1 MYLIVWL
8 VFWGGII
15 IVGYYIINIY
25 DIKIYNRNVFYII
38 LMVNE
43 KKYNDRW
50 IVMIIEVLNFVEELK
65 VLGLGIFF

>member
-50 IVMIIEVLNFVEELK
+50 IVMIIEVLSY
-65 VLGLGIFF
+65 